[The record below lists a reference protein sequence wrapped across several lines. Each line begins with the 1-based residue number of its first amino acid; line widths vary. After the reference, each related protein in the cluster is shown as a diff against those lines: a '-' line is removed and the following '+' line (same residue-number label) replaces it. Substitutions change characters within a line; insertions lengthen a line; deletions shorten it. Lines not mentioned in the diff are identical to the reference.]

1 MRLTNA
7 AWAEIAAA
15 ITPETLR
22 RRSRRPDPARE
33 LIERHMR
40 DAVAYELRRQAEW
53 MRQQAHTDRSDE
65 ARFIALGIRMAA
77 DSLTESA
84 TTFESY
90 GEPIQEHQTETATT
104 VRTAQKEDSD
114 E

>member
-33 LIERHMR
+33 LVERYMR
-40 DAVAYELRRQAEW
+40 DSIAYELRRQAVW
-53 MRQQAHTDRSDE
+53 MREQQACMDQSDE
-65 ARFIALGIRMAA
+65 ARFIGLGIRMAA
-77 DSLTESA
+77 DALTSSA
-84 TTFESY
+84 TYFEGY
-90 GEPIQEHQTETATT
+90 GTPAQAHLTQTT
-104 VRTAQKEDSD
+104 VDDKTG
-114 E
+114 